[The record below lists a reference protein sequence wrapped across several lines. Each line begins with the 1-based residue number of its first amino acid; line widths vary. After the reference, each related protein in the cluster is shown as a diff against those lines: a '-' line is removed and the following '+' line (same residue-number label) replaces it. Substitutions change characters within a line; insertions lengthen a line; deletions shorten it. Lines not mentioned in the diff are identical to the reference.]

1 MKLYA
6 IRSKS
11 TDELLGISVRGN
23 GPDGESYNSWEAELD
38 LYNEVPW
45 VTPSRER
52 AERLITEESVVCYNS
67 TVEHPM
73 VPDRFKGD
81 LEVVEFVCAG

>member
-11 TDELLGISVRGN
+11 TDELLGVSIQGN
-23 GPDGESYNSWEAELD
+23 GPDADFCNSYDAELD

-45 VTPSRER
+45 VTPIREL
-52 AERLITEESVVCYNS
+52 ATRLIQQDSVDWYNS
-67 TVEHPM
+67 SIEHPM

-81 LEVVEFVCAG
+81 LEVVEFVCVG